1 MLTIQ
6 AFSGTVRG
14 RAGIAIDRFLVY
26 GAGGVA
32 FGSHSNAWPNTIV
45 GTIGGVPTFFT
56 ADNANNTRF
65 GYAAGAGVEY
75 AFTPNWSVKV
85 DFTGPGH
92 NSCTFVA
99 PGGLAGFTFNNREQN
114 RIVRAGLN
122 YRFGWAGVPVLAR
135 Y

>member
-1 MLTIQ
+1 MADPTSSWSVLKATVRRWLAAAIKKT
-6 AFSGTVRG
+6 ASFASAKKLKKKNFSGTLRG
-14 RAGIAIDRFLVY
+14 PARIAIDRFLVY

-99 PGGLAGFTFNNREQN
+99 P
-114 RIVRAGLN
+114 
-122 YRFGWAGVPVLAR
+122 
-135 Y
+135 